1 MDLFGEKH
9 SKDKMWTISKGKREL
24 GRNTTQ
30 SVAHL
35 RRRERESELERERE
49 RMSKRENEQ
58 ERERAR
64 ESKAALQNMTWL
76 DFMD

>member
-24 GRNTTQ
+24 GINTTQ

-35 RRRERESELERERE
+35 RRRERER
-49 RMSKRENEQ
+49 

-64 ESKAALQNMTWL
+64 KREREQERARLHFKI
-76 DFMD
+76 